1 MNMSDR
7 KKWPLLFLTIG
18 IAFGQWTPE
27 LSMKVKTVT
36 AAVPSPDGKIAVW
49 TETHPV
55 MDGDKS
61 ETNTQIY
68 LAGVDGSNRVELTR
82 GEKSSNAPAFSPDSH
97 WVFFASDRSGKRNIY
112 RIPVDGGEAE
122 MVTNW
127 TGTLAAFSVSPNG
140 KWIAFTGREPDHAEE
155 IARREKMDFRVID
168 ENPHNNSLWII
179 PVEPN
184 VEGKREV
191 KKIAAGPY
199 NVGQFDWSPDST
211 RIAYE
216 TRPTPDADD
225 GRKSDLLEVAIESGA
240 IRNIAATRATESEP
254 HYSPDGRYL
263 AYVRSGMGAKR
274 IDGSRI
280 VLLTLA
286 DLKSRELPATPDES
300 PRLDSWARDSS
311 KIFFSE
317 GWHTREALYAM
328 PVDGPPS
335 IVFQT
340 SRGTFSPQ
348 VVFNAA
354 GSYAGMAM
362 QSPDE
367 PVEAYVMP
375 VASLKPVR
383 VSAANTSLPKEPI
396 GETRVIR
403 WKAKDGKEIEGL
415 LTLPAGYDQSKKYP
429 LILNIHGGPSGAF
442 LETFIGA
449 SGLYPIASFAAHGWA
464 VLRAN
469 PRGSTNYGLPFRVA
483 NVDDWGGGD
492 YQDLMSGVDSV
503 IQMGVADPNRLAVMG
518 WSYGGYMTDW
528 VITQTHRFKCAS
540 SGAGISDLISMWGTN
555 DIPSTLDDYFE
566 GTWYEQPERY
576 IKMSPLAHVAN
587 VTTPTLFL
595 HGAID
600 PRVPTTQG
608 YEMYHGLKSKGVPAE
623 MVIYPRTQHGPQE
636 PKFILDIMHRN
647 IDWVAKY
654 IGE

>member
-27 LSMKVKTVT
+27 LSMKVRTVT

-311 KIFFSE
+311 KVFFSE